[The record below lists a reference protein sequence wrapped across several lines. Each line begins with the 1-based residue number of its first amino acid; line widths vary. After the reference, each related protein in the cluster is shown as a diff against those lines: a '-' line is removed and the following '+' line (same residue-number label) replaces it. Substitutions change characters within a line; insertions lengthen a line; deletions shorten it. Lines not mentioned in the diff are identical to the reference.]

1 MSLTQVAQG
10 MMTSTAQYNG
20 FKNRITN
27 GAMYINQRG
36 TTATTNGG
44 FPVDRFSIGN
54 NSGATYTGTQDT
66 NAPAGFSN
74 SLKITIT
81 GTATPTGSNQFALYQ
96 GLEGYNTYDLL
107 FGTVNAKTV
116 TLSFWVNCS
125 LTGTF
130 GGALQNYAQSRSY
143 PFSYTI
149 ASANTWQ
156 QVIVTIPG
164 DTGGTWVGASNAG
177 SMELCFGL
185 SVGPTYSGPAGAW
198 AGTTYLTVSGATNFT
213 GTNGATFY
221 LTGVQLESGSTATA
235 FDYRDY
241 GRELQMCW
249 RYYQTYSFAA
259 NAALAIGNAN
269 TVSTAN
275 ALFFFTQPFRS
286 TPGTITLPAVGGS
299 TGNITFTTPGGS
311 YPSTYG
317 TIIAQQASPTSFM
330 FYASGFTS
338 QWAVGNALYLYNT
351 GGVSISASAEL

>member
-1 MSLTQVAQG
+1 MTNAVNVAQAA
-10 MMTSTAQYNG
+10 SSIYS
-20 FKNRITN
+20 FKNRVIN
-27 GAMYINQRG
+27 GAMTINQRG

-66 NAPAGFSN
+66 NAPAGFAN

-107 FGTVNAKTV
+107 FGTANAKTV

-149 ASANTWQ
+149 TSANTWQ
-156 QVIVTIPG
+156 QVVVTIPG

-198 AGTTYLTVSGATNFT
+198 AGTTYLTVTGATNFT
-213 GTNGATFY
+213 GTSGATFY
-221 LTGVQLESGSTATA
+221 LTGVQLEVGSQATG
-235 FDYRDY
+235 FDFRPIST
-241 GRELQMCW
+241 EVALCQ
-249 RYYQTYSFAA
+249 RYYIVAPSIIMIYNASTTSMLGYYTFPVPMRTGPTVGLTTTSPYVESVPWTTVGSLTGAGITYNNSHNSVLGGDMKITGTFSPSPSSGQPWLIGDLTTGAFA
-259 NAALAIGNAN
+259 
-269 TVSTAN
+269 
-275 ALFFFTQPFRS
+275 
-286 TPGTITLPAVGGS
+286 GG
-299 TGNITFTTPGGS
+299 GPVYF
-311 YPSTYG
+311 
-317 TIIAQQASPTSFM
+317 
-330 FYASGFTS
+330 
-338 QWAVGNALYLYNT
+338 
-351 GGVSISASAEL
+351 SAEL

>member
-1 MSLTQVAQG
+1 MSLTQVAPG
-10 MMTSTAQYNG
+10 MMNSTAQYYSY
-20 FKNRITN
+20 KNRIIN
-27 GAMYINQRG
+27 GAMTINQRNA
-36 TTATTNGG
+36 TATTNGG

-66 NAPAGFSN
+66 NAPAGFAN

-107 FGTVNAKTV
+107 FGTANAKTV

-149 ASANTWQ
+149 TSANTWQ
-156 QVIVTIPG
+156 QVVVTIPG

-198 AGTTYLTVSGATNFT
+198 AGTTYLTVTGATNFT
-213 GTNGATFY
+213 GTSGATFY
-221 LTGVQLESGSTATA
+221 LTGVQLEVGSSATA

-241 GRELQMCW
+241 RNELALCQ
-249 RYYQTYSFAA
+249 RYYELIPGLAGGYIIFVGQAISGSDVQSGGIFKVSKRAA
-259 NAALAIGNAN
+259 
-269 TVSTAN
+269 
-275 ALFFFTQPFRS
+275 
-286 TPGTITLPAVGGS
+286 
-299 TGNITFTTPGGS
+299 
-311 YPSTYG
+311 PSISAYG
-317 TIIAQQASPTSFM
+317 TINANGYNNGGAGAVTITSSSAGTETWAIRWTGASGLTAG
-330 FYASGFTS
+330 YASGIYP
-338 QWAVGNALYLYNT
+338 GNASS
-351 GGVSISASAEL
+351 GIAFSSEL